1 VQTQLNLAAS
11 RGNANFKNALFYF
24 SSMFNMAIED
34 IQLAV
39 NYAVNLPDPNLGA
52 ANDEEAK
59 LAMDSAECKCLVISR
74 WILSADSPS
83 AQSP

>member
-1 VQTQLNLAAS
+1 VQTQLNLATS
-11 RGNANFKNALFYF
+11 RGNANSKNVLFYF
-24 SSMFNMAIED
+24 SSMFNTAIED

-59 LAMDSAECKCLVISR
+59 LAIGSAEFKCLVISR
-74 WILSADSPS
+74 WILSAASLS
-83 AQSP
+83 AQPP